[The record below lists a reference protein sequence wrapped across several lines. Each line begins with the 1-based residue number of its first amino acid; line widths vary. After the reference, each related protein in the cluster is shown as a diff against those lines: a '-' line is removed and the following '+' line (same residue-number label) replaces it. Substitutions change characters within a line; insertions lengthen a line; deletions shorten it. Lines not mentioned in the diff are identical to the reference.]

1 MQWHTPIGYEI
12 SDGKIVINEEHS
24 KTVKWIFRNM
34 TAGYLP
40 AGLRRC

>member
-24 KTVKWIFRNM
+24 KTVIEEHDTEGREMDFS
-34 TAGYLP
+34 GI
-40 AGLRRC
+40 